1 MQLTLIVLKC
11 HGFCASENI
20 IFLSVGTG
28 LKWLKMMISLHLLT
42 SKNTGRMGN
51 ECFKQ
56 ANNLPK
62 AIMEKFAVGP
72 NKWVLLF

>member
-1 MQLTLIVLKC
+1 
-11 HGFCASENI
+11 
-20 IFLSVGTG
+20 
-28 LKWLKMMISLHLLT
+28 
-42 SKNTGRMGN
+42 MGN

-72 NKWVLLF
+72 NKWVLLFWSGLKTEMFWFWTLCCEAWKGSLNINCALDPNPDRTSEEA